1 MAMNTCQPWRLLQLS
16 LQTCWWRK
24 LALIVSTLRI
34 LRSRHWGSHMCHR
47 QHDFILGYPWL
58 NKPRIS

>member
-24 LALIVSTLRI
+24 LALIVSTLRM
-34 LRSRHWGSHMCHR
+34 LRSRRWGSHCHC
-47 QHDFILGYPWL
+47 QHDFILGYPGL